1 MEKMKKLA
9 YDLEE
14 RLLEYSVRIIKVV
27 EQLPNTRVGNH
38 VAGQLLRSGT
48 SPYPNHG
55 EAQAAES
62 PKDFIH
68 KLRISLKELWESQRW
83 LKLIQ
88 QVPLIT
94 NEIKLRSEATSLFDV
109 RCWTFDVRRSSFKKS
124 SLNDQWIHGG
134 NYLLNTSCIKFSEG
148 RS

>member
-1 MEKMKKLA
+1 MKRQT

-14 RLLEYSVRIIKVV
+14 RLLEYSVRIIKIV
-27 EQLPNTRVGNH
+27 EQLPNTRAGNH
-38 VAGQLLRSGT
+38 VAGQLLKSGT

-68 KLRISLKELWESQRW
+68 KLRISLKELRETQRW

-88 QVPLIT
+88 HVPLI
-94 NEIKLRSEATSLFDV
+94 
-109 RCWTFDVRRSSFKKS
+109 KKPEL
-124 SLNDQWIHGG
+124 LNDILQETEELIKIFV
-134 NYLLNTSCIKFSEG
+134 TSIKTAEKKKK
-148 RS
+148 

>member
-1 MEKMKKLA
+1 MKMNERK

-14 RLLEYSVRIIKVV
+14 RLLEYSVRIIKLV
-27 EQLPNTRVGNH
+27 EKLPNTRAGTH

-62 PKDFIH
+62 SKDFIH
-68 KLRISLKELWESQRW
+68 KMRICLKELRESERW

-88 QVPLIT
+88 RVPLVKPPERM
-94 NEIKLRSEATSLFDV
+94 NEILQETIELIKIFV
-109 RCWTFDVRRSSFKKS
+109 SSIRTAEKK
-124 SLNDQWIHGG
+124 N
-134 NYLLNTSCIKFSEG
+134 K
-148 RS
+148 

>member
-1 MEKMKKLA
+1 MTKQG

-27 EQLPNTRVGNH
+27 ENLSKTRVGNH

-68 KLRISLKELWESQRW
+68 KLRISLKELRETQRW

-88 QVPLIT
+88 RVPLIKNSNHLDDIQHET
-94 NEIKLRSEATSLFDV
+94 EELIKIFVASIKTAE
-109 RCWTFDVRRSSFKKS
+109 KK
-124 SLNDQWIHGG
+124 
-134 NYLLNTSCIKFSEG
+134 KKK
-148 RS
+148 

>member
-1 MEKMKKLA
+1 MERPTSNVEWEKMQKKA

-14 RLLEYSVRIIKVV
+14 RLLEYSVRIIKIV

-68 KLRISLKELWESQRW
+68 KFRISLKELRESQRW
-83 LKLIQ
+83 LKLIKR
-88 QVPLIT
+88 VPLI
-94 NEIKLRSEATSLFDV
+94 
-109 RCWTFDVRRSSFKKS
+109 KKS
-124 SLNDQWIHGG
+124 E
-134 NYLLNTSCIKFSEG
+134 LLGDILKETEELIKIFVASIKTAEKKKKY
-148 RS
+148 SS